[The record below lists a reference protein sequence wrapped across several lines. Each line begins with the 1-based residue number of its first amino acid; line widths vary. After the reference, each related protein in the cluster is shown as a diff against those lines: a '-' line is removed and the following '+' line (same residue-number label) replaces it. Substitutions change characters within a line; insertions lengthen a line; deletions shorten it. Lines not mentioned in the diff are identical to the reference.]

1 MNINML
7 FSDKILTSRI
17 QERLP
22 ELFYIAE
29 LKSSRAGRVG
39 MEVGSAREKIV
50 IALLIYKFGQENI
63 DTDIPI
69 TEPEVDVRLLGDPL
83 SIKTITGRKLGGVKI
98 VWTVDAEQALR
109 FSLDYTP
116 KCGMLL
122 VQVNWDD
129 LGGVFFFQ
137 ASAQGETMQRIG
149 RQNYIKLPKTG
160 TNPRGVE
167 ISVEALEMLA
177 RHPQSQNIPIR
188 WHRKTVDYN
197 PYDRWLGLWR
207 KD

>member
-7 FSDKILTSRI
+7 FSYKILTSRI

-129 LGGVFFFQ
+129 LGGVFFFP

-149 RQNYIKLPKTG
+149 RQNYIKLPKT
-160 TNPRGVE
+160 E
-167 ISVEALEMLA
+167 IGRAHV
-177 RHPQSQNIPIR
+177 
-188 WHRKTVDYN
+188 
-197 PYDRWLGLWR
+197 
-207 KD
+207 